1 MKHLG
6 LPQTRHPL
14 FLRSQPRKHPKP
26 LSRITRTRHSILS
39 CPTFEGDVLR
49 LKKKNQKLRANIETH
64 KNNIKAIN
72 DGMPNKKTPNK
83 ILQKVKKLA
92 NCVERQNAR
101 KVNTHQKLITTSL
114 ANDRQLTSQAMLEV
128 LENDVE
134 ACDVDFQATAGP
146 LWTELGELC
155 KAAEKNDKAATEI
168 GFRQLFPRFP
178 SWQLTYRLRRQLPQP
193 LAHQVKRIRIDYR
206 ELWAAFIQHSY

>member
-1 MKHLG
+1 MA
-6 LPQTRHPL
+6 
-14 FLRSQPRKHPKP
+14 PKK
-26 LSRITRTRHSILS
+26 TD
-39 CPTFEGDVLR
+39 EEYKGDVLR
-49 LKKKNQKLRANIETH
+49 LKKKNEKLRASIETH
-64 KNNIKAIN
+64 KKNIKAIK
-72 DGMPNKKTPNK
+72 DGIPSKKK
-83 ILQKVKKLA
+83 LDKMLLKVKELA
-92 NCVERQNAR
+92 SCVERQNRR
-101 KVNTHQKLITTSL
+101 KVNTHHYLITTSL

>member
-1 MKHLG
+1 
-6 LPQTRHPL
+6 
-14 FLRSQPRKHPKP
+14 
-26 LSRITRTRHSILS
+26 
-39 CPTFEGDVLR
+39 
-49 LKKKNQKLRANIETH
+49 
-64 KNNIKAIN
+64 
-72 DGMPNKKTPNK
+72 MPNKKTPNK

-101 KVNTHQKLITTSL
+101 K
-114 ANDRQLTSQAMLEV
+114 LTSQAMLEV

-178 SWQLTYRLRRQLPQP
+178 SWQLTYRLRRQLP
-193 LAHQVKRIRIDYR
+193 
-206 ELWAAFIQHSY
+206 